1 MASQPSWFNQPE
13 LLHPDDFEALL
24 KWAAASAR
32 LTRTKSRATQGDT
45 LMDFTQIG
53 ETAGAIWHAL
63 SEDGP
68 LNMAALMEEVD
79 APQSVFFMAVG
90 WLAREDKLE
99 IEPSNGDYTV
109 RLK

>member
-1 MASQPSWFNQPE
+1 MASQPYRITPPE
-13 LLHPDDFEALL
+13 ELHPDEFEALL
-24 KWAAASAR
+24 QWAAASAR
-32 LTRTKSRATQGDT
+32 LTRTKSPPAQGDT
-45 LMDFTQIG
+45 IMDFAQIG

-63 SEDGP
+63 SKEGP